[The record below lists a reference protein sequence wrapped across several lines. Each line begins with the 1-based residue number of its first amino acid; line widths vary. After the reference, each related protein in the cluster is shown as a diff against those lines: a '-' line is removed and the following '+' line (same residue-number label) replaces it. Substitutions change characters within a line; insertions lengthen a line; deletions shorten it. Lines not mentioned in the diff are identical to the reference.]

1 MKIPIEYPAW
11 ALWKSKEIFLP
22 PEIHSVQSFKTTLGM
37 KCLIVDA
44 PLLLL
49 GLLYREVC
57 QAMEVESGDETAPAH
72 LIDSPL
78 GIKELDQI
86 EKS

>member
-1 MKIPIEYPAW
+1 MVKKEMTDLSRLDPAN
-11 ALWKSKEIFLP
+11 
-22 PEIHSVQSFKTTLGM
+22 
-37 KCLIVDA
+37 VDA

-57 QAMEVESGDETAPAH
+57 RAMEVEPGDETAPDH
-72 LIDSPL
+72 LINSPL

-86 EKS
+86 EKVLNGI

>member
-1 MKIPIEYPAW
+1 MTDLSRLNPAN
-11 ALWKSKEIFLP
+11 
-22 PEIHSVQSFKTTLGM
+22 VN
-37 KCLIVDA
+37 A

-49 GLLYREVC
+49 RLLYREVF

-72 LIDSPL
+72 LINSPL

-86 EKS
+86 EKVIYGL

>member
-1 MKIPIEYPAW
+1 MVQKEMTDLSRLNPAN
-11 ALWKSKEIFLP
+11 
-22 PEIHSVQSFKTTLGM
+22 VN
-37 KCLIVDA
+37 A

-49 GLLYREVC
+49 WLLYREVC

-78 GIKELDQI
+78 RIKELDQI
-86 EKS
+86 EKVIDGLWFWILLYKIRGYL